1 MKNLGQKLLFVIL
14 VCGLS
19 QSASIAQQKHRRT
32 PRHKKVSR
40 PVYQP
45 SVIEREA
52 PEEQGRVMQECD
64 TSGEP
69 PLDVGYLVHRKF
81 GLCGKAISLP
91 KPAYPPEA
99 KAAKASGTVVI
110 DTIVDETGRVMW
122 ARPLSGH
129 PLLLE
134 AAKQAACQARFAPE
148 MLDGKPV
155 KVHMQI
161 NYNFQL

>member
-1 MKNLGQKLLFVIL
+1 MKNFGQKMVLGIL
-14 VCGLS
+14 VCGMS
-19 QSASIAQQKHRRT
+19 QSASVAQQKHRRT
-32 PRHKKVSR
+32 PHHRNVSKT
-40 PVYQP
+40 VYQP
-45 SVIEREA
+45 WVIEREVR
-52 PEEQGRVMQECD
+52 EEQERVVQECD

-69 PLDVGYLVHRKF
+69 PLDIENLVHRKF

-99 KAAKASGTVVI
+99 KAAKASGTVVVE
-110 DTIVDETGRVMW
+110 TIVDETGRVMW

-129 PLLLE
+129 PLLLQ

-148 MLDGKPV
+148 MLYGKPV